1 MARFRDLANG
11 VIKVKRPRVDLDYY
25 ATPLWCT
32 RQILDVLHL
41 HEREPAAS
49 YLGVLDPSCGD
60 GAILRVAGERGLC
73 GYGIEVDEGRAK
85 QADALDMHK
94 HVEHGDALGMRW
106 PVSFGDGANRRTV
119 AALVGNPP
127 FSLAGE
133 FAGMAAEWARAN
145 DRPAAL
151 LLRLSFAESQK
162 RAAFHRQY
170 PSDIYVLPVRPRFR
184 TDTNGTDAHAYAW
197 FVWGPFRG
205 GRWQVLPMPPKEER

>member
-1 MARFRDLANG
+1 MSKAKHSR
-11 VIKVKRPRVDLDYY
+11 IDLDYY
-25 ATPLWCT
+25 ATPSWCT
-32 RQILDVLHL
+32 RQILDVLQL
-41 HEREPAAS
+41 ALGREMSQHMAI
-49 YLGVLDPSCGD
+49 LDPSCGD
-60 GAILRVAGERGLC
+60 GAILRAGAERGLR
-73 GYGIEVDEGRAK
+73 GYGIELDEGRAK
-85 QADALDMHK
+85 QAREVEGAQVEQADAL
-94 HVEHGDALGMRW
+94 AMRW
-106 PVSFGDGANRRTV
+106 PTRCGEGMDRRAIV
-119 AALVGNPP
+119 ALVGNPP

-133 FAGMAAEWARAN
+133 FAGMAAEWSRAN

-184 TDTNGTDAHAYAW
+184 TDTSGTDAHAYAW

>member
-1 MARFRDLANG
+1 MSKAKHSR
-11 VIKVKRPRVDLDYY
+11 IDLDYY
-25 ATPLWCT
+25 ATPAWCT

-41 HEREPAAS
+41 RERDLSVPYMAI
-49 YLGVLDPSCGD
+49 LDPSCGD
-60 GAILRVAGERGLC
+60 GAILRVAGERGMA
-73 GYGIEVDEGRAK
+73 GIGIELDEGRAK
-85 QADALDMHK
+85 QARAIDMTK
-94 HVEHGDALGMRW
+94 EIREGDALAMQW
-106 PVSFGDGANRRTV
+106 PLTFWDKTWRRSV
-119 AALVGNPP
+119 VALVGNPP

-133 FAGMAAEWARAN
+133 FAGMAAEWSRAN
-145 DRPAAL
+145 DRSAAL